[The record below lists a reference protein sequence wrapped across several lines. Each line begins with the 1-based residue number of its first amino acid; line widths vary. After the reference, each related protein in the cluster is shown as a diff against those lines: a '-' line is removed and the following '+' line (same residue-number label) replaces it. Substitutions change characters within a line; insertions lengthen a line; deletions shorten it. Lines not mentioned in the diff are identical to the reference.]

1 MLDIYE
7 ELRKM
12 YKKNTSNKPRRYNLL
27 WLLVIPLAGIALVH
41 FWAHISARF

>member
-7 ELRKM
+7 ELRQM
-12 YKKNTSNKPRRYNLL
+12 YKKHLENKIHRYNLL
-27 WLLVIPLAGIALVH
+27 WLLVIPLAGIVLVH